1 MLESSHSK
9 IGPLGLG
16 VKKTLTQDG
25 DWIASL
31 TAPANG
37 TRGPPRPHLPSFW
50 YNSHDFLLSFRFGVT
65 LKAVAIRRACT
76 PWNHFRLLGF

>member
-1 MLESSHSK
+1 MVDCSHTE
-9 IGPLGLG
+9 IDPLGFG
-16 VKKTLTQDG
+16 VNKTLTHDG

-37 TRGPPRPHLPSFW
+37 TRGPPRRRLPYFRYNNQDFLPS
-50 YNSHDFLLSFRFGVT
+50 SRPGGA